1 MKKLIA
7 FLGIFLVI
15 SFVFIGVSQS
25 APAKPPANWPK
36 EVVFGGGPSAATVS
50 YMITAYWTNLLQKEY
65 GIRSTPVTST
75 SEENALGAGKMQMAA
90 GQIVGPV
97 PEQAIKGE
105 EAFAKAG
112 PQPIRLLFNFSD
124 IAWYYVALK
133 GSGIK
138 SLGDLKGKKFAG
150 DSKGATYVTWVNLE
164 VLHAYGLSE
173 KDVSIG
179 AYARQNDVCT
189 NVGSRVADVGG
200 FVGPIPV
207 GFVSEFA
214 TTQDVA
220 FLPLSGQAIKRL
232 IDNWTW
238 VAPTKI
244 PANTY
249 RGQTVDV
256 PTVKSW
262 LGFVSHKDLPD
273 DFVYQLLKYAYGPDY
288 RADFEKISVVT
299 RMESTVNRAVANAT
313 IPFHAGAVKFY
324 KDAGVWTPELEKW
337 QTDQLKKLGTTR

>member
-1 MKKLIA
+1 MKN
-7 FLGIFLVI
+7 FTVTLGVFLVI
-15 SFVFIGVSQS
+15 SVISVSMSQS
-25 APAKPPANWPK
+25 APAQPPANWPK
-36 EVVFGGGPSAATVS
+36 EVVFGGGPAANTVA
-50 YMITAYWTNLLQKEY
+50 YLITAYWSNLLQKEY

-75 SEENALGAGKMQMAA
+75 SEEDALGAGKMEMAA

-112 PQPIRLLFNFSD
+112 PQPVRLLFNFSD
-124 IAWYYVALK
+124 IAWYFVARK

-138 SLGDLKGKKFAG
+138 SLGDLKGKKFSG

-164 VLHAYGLSE
+164 LLHAYGLSE
-173 KDVSIG
+173 KEVSLG
-179 AYARQNDVCT
+179 AYARQNEACT

-200 FVGPIPV
+200 FVAPIPV
-207 GFVSEFA
+207 GFVREFA

-220 FLPLSGQAIKRL
+220 FLPLSDQAIKRVT
-232 IDNWTW
+232 DKWTW
-238 VAPTKI
+238 VAATKI

-249 RGQTVDV
+249 RGQSEDV

-273 DFVYQLLKYAYGPDY
+273 DFVYLLLKYAYAPQY
-288 RADFEKISVVT
+288 RPDFEKISVVT
-299 RMESTVNRAVANAT
+299 AKESTLKRAVANAT

-324 KDAGVWTPELEKW
+324 RDAGVWTPELEKW
-337 QTDQLKKLGTTR
+337 QTDQLKKLSAKR